1 MSVDH
6 PRGAVGGGRARV
18 TDDHR
23 QPDPSTLDSLATEAA
38 RPELAEL
45 DEWSTSDALAVF
57 FDDQVSVVEALRA
70 AHDQVVA
77 ALDLIADRLCSGGRL
92 IYVGAGT
99 GGRLAALDAAEIAP
113 SYGVHGR
120 IIAVFAGGVDAMV
133 DGREFYEDDE
143 EQGVREVLAVCP
155 GERDVVVGVS
165 ASGRTPYVLGGVRAA
180 KSADAR
186 TIGFACVPGS
196 PLASTADLA
205 IEVDTGAEVIAG
217 STRLKAGSAQKT
229 VLNAMSTMAMV
240 RMGRTHGN
248 LMVDLKADNAKL
260 RRRALRAVAAATGL
274 DHDRAEAALDLAGG
288 EAKVAIVAQ
297 LAGVG
302 VDAAR
307 DLLARTDGRVRL
319 AVALAAER
327 D

>member
-1 MSVDH
+1 MSLD
-6 PRGAVGGGRARV
+6 RTTAG
-18 TDDHR
+18 
-23 QPDPSTLDSLATEAA
+23 DPNPVSLDLLATEAA
-38 RPELAEL
+38 RPELSEL
-45 DEWSTSDALAVF
+45 DMWSTSDALGVF

-77 ALDLIADRLCSGGRL
+77 AVELIADRLCAGGRL

-113 SYGVHGR
+113 SYGVQGV
-120 IIAVFAGGVDAMV
+120 IVAVFAGGVDAMA

-143 EQGVREVLAVCP
+143 KQGAAQVLALAP
-155 GERDVVVGVS
+155 TARDVVVGVS
-165 ASGRTPYVLGGVRAA
+165 ASGRTPYVLGGVSAA
-180 KSADAR
+180 RDAGAH
-186 TIGFACVPGS
+186 TVGFACVVGS
-196 PLASTADLA
+196 PLVALA
-205 IEVDTGAEVIAG
+205 HTPIEVDTGPEVIAG

-248 LMVDLKADNAKL
+248 LMVDLSADNAKL
-260 RRRALRAVAAATGL
+260 RRRALRAVADATGV
-274 DHDRAEAALDLAGG
+274 DHDRAAAALDAAGG
-288 EAKVAIVAQ
+288 QAKVAIVSL
-297 LAGVG
+297 LAGVR

-307 DLLARTDGRVRL
+307 RLLARTDGRVRL
-319 AVALAAER
+319 AVALAATP